1 MKISVRINT
10 IAFENMTL
18 SRTSTEYLTTEEW
31 NELNALRK
39 AINYNPHTVAPEKM
53 EKFTELM
60 VRSLEG
66 KGDPVSSRTKPT
78 NY

>member
-1 MKISVRINT
+1 MLESTQSHLT
-10 IAFENMTL
+10 IMTL
-18 SRTSTEYLTTEEW
+18 ARTSTEYLTTEEW
-31 NELNALRK
+31 NELNALRM
-39 AINYNPHTVAPEKM
+39 AINYSPHTVSPEKM

-66 KGDPVSSRTKPT
+66 KGDPVSVCTKPT

>member
-1 MKISVRINT
+1 MLESTQSYLRI
-10 IAFENMTL
+10 MTL
-18 SRTSTEYLTTEEW
+18 SRTGTEYLTTEEW
-31 NELNALRK
+31 NELNALRM
-39 AINYNPHTVAPEKM
+39 AINYSPHTVTPEKM

-66 KGDPVSSRTKPT
+66 KGDPVSVQVKPT

>member
-1 MKISVRINT
+1 MLESTQSHLT
-10 IAFENMTL
+10 IMTL
-18 SRTSTEYLTTEEW
+18 SRTGTKDLTAEEW
-31 NELNALRK
+31 NELNALRQ
-39 AINYNPHTVAPEKM
+39 AINYDPHTVSPEKM

-66 KGDPVSSRTKPT
+66 KGDPVSIQTKPT

>member
-1 MKISVRINT
+1 MLKSTQSQLT
-10 IAFENMTL
+10 IMTL
-18 SRTSTEYLTTEEW
+18 SRTGTEYLTEEEW
-31 NELNALRK
+31 NELNALRE
-39 AINYNPHTVAPEKM
+39 AINYYPHTVSPEKM

-66 KGDPVSSRTKPT
+66 KGDPVSVQTKPT

>member
-1 MKISVRINT
+1 
-10 IAFENMTL
+10 MTL
-18 SRTSTEYLTTEEW
+18 SRTGTEYLTEEEW

-39 AINYNPHTVAPEKM
+39 AINYNPHTVSPEKM

-66 KGDPVSSRTKPT
+66 KGDPVSVCTKPT

>member
-1 MKISVRINT
+1 MLESTQSYLRI
-10 IAFENMTL
+10 MTL

-66 KGDPVSSRTKPT
+66 KGDPVSIQTKPT

>member
-1 MKISVRINT
+1 MLESTQSHLAI
-10 IAFENMTL
+10 MTL
-18 SRTSTEYLTTEEW
+18 SRTGTEYLTTEEW

-39 AINYNPHTVAPEKM
+39 AINYSPHTVSPEKM

-66 KGDPVSSRTKPT
+66 KGDPVSVQTKPT